1 MERNIILSENV
12 IGVKEQ
18 RHLFELSGFN
28 RALNNKEFLAIVK
41 IYDKAIERTI
51 KEAKEQG
58 IEI

>member
-12 IGVKEQ
+12 IGFKEQ
-18 RHLFELSGFN
+18 RQLFELSGFN
-28 RALNNKEFLAIVK
+28 RALNNEEFLAIVR

-51 KEAKEQG
+51 KEAEEQG